1 MTGETMKQVDS
12 ELGRI
17 ARGYMKSEAFDSREL
32 GRAVRAVQDALRGV
46 VKRSNPALK
55 KELERIDSGYAMLM
69 RVENAAGRTGAHEG
83 VFSPAQLKAA
93 ARQMDSSLRKRG
105 FAQGKANMQD
115 TAEAAQGVLGSTV
128 PDSGT
133 PFRALNMLAVGGGYA
148 LDPSIAAGMAAG
160 SAAYSQPV
168 QWAARH
174 ALASRPEV
182 VRQTGN
188 ALARLGPVG
197 AATGSALQTNL
208 SRF

>member
-1 MTGETMKQVDS
+1 
-12 ELGRI
+12 
-17 ARGYMKSEAFDSREL
+17 
-32 GRAVRAVQDALRGV
+32 
-46 VKRSNPALK
+46 
-55 KELERIDSGYAMLM
+55 MLM

-83 VFSPAQLKAA
+83 IFSPAQLKAA

-115 TAEAAQGVLGSTV
+115 TAEAARGVLGSTV